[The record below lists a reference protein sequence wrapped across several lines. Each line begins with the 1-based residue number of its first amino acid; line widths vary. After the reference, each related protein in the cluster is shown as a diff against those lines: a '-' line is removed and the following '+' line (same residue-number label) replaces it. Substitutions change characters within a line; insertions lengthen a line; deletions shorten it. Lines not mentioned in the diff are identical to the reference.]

1 MKIPINL
8 ASQPF
13 RRDRAMLV
21 ASVAVSL
28 LLVVSLSGLIL
39 LANTDNAQLADVRKD
54 VARLRTQIAAASK
67 QQSEFD
73 AVVRKPENAEVL
85 ERSVF
90 LNTLLYR
97 KGLSWTRILADLEK
111 TMPPNVKMLNIQ
123 PYVTGK
129 NQITIPAEL
138 ARELDIAP
146 GTRLDWA
153 KGGENTLIVKIIPNR
168 AELARRLAGRGKRH
182 LRQGSD
188 PIRDLVADRVR
199 EDLEEDLP

>member
-13 RRDRAMLV
+13 RRDRALLV
-21 ASVAVSL
+21 SSVAVSL
-28 LLVVSLSGLIL
+28 LLIGSLGALIA
-39 LANTDNAQLADVRKD
+39 LASTDNSQLADVRKD
-54 VARLRTQIAAASK
+54 VSELHKQIAVATK

-73 AVVRKPENAEVL
+73 IVIRKPENAEVL

-97 KGLSWTRILADLEK
+97 KGISWTRILADMER

-129 NQITIPAEL
+129 SQITLNLQVGSENPEPVIAFYKALEGSPLFGGVSQNVYQPPSQAEPL
-138 ARELDIAP
+138 YRYRFTVNYAQKL
-146 GTRLDWA
+146 
-153 KGGENTLIVKIIPNR
+153 
-168 AELARRLAGRGKRH
+168 
-182 LRQGSD
+182 
-188 PIRDLVADRVR
+188 
-199 EDLEEDLP
+199 